1 MGNIS
6 EQKKEKKMKKIW
18 IKLIILVVIVLI
30 VVIGI
35 RLAKKTITGEG
46 VIRIAEKAIES
57 VEEKA
62 KEAEEKVSSEE
73 AEVTTEEAE
82 APAEEVS
89 MGKMNDDIWVEIFA
103 YAQYRLAKY
112 GEEIEKA
119 KTITEQTRVAEK
131 YGKDTE
137 NMYKKFGVT
146 EDEFSAY
153 TEKLGEN
160 PERYMKLIE
169 RANQRV
175 EELKKS
181 K

>member
-1 MGNIS
+1 
-6 EQKKEKKMKKIW
+6 MKKLW
-18 IKLIILVVIVLI
+18 IMLIILVVIVVI

-35 RLAKKTITGEG
+35 RLAKKAITGEG

-62 KEAEEKVSSEE
+62 KELEEK
-73 AEVTTEEAE
+73 
-82 APAEEVS
+82 APAEEEEAPAKKVS
-89 MGKMNDDIWVEIFA
+89 TGKMNDDIWVEIFA
-103 YAQYRLAKY
+103 YSQYRLAKY
-112 GEEIEKA
+112 GEELEKA
-119 KTITEQTRVAEK
+119 KTIAGQTRVAEK
-131 YGKDTE
+131 YGKDVE
-137 NMYKKFGVT
+137 NMYKKFGIT

-169 RANQRV
+169 RASQRV
-175 EELKKS
+175 EELKKA

>member
-1 MGNIS
+1 
-6 EQKKEKKMKKIW
+6 
-18 IKLIILVVIVLI
+18 VVI

-35 RLAKKTITGEG
+35 RLAKKAITGEG

-62 KEAEEKVSSEE
+62 KEAEEKVSPEE
-73 AEVTTEEAE
+73 EEVTTEEEE
-82 APAEEVS
+82 APAKKVS
-89 MGKMNDDIWVEIFA
+89 TGKMNDDIWVEIFV
-103 YAQYRLAKY
+103 YSQYRLAKY
-112 GEEIEKA
+112 FEELEKA
-119 KTITEQTRVAEK
+119 RTIAGQTRVAEK

-153 TEKLGEN
+153 SEKLVEN

-169 RANQRV
+169 RASQRI
-175 EELKKS
+175 EELKKG

>member
-1 MGNIS
+1 M
-6 EQKKEKKMKKIW
+6 
-18 IKLIILVVIVLI
+18 LIILVVIVVI

-35 RLAKKTITGEG
+35 RLAKKAITGEG

-62 KEAEEKVSSEE
+62 KEAEEKVSP
-73 AEVTTEEAE
+73 EEAE
-82 APAEEVS
+82 APAKEVS
-89 MGKMNDDIWVEIFA
+89 TGKMNDDIWVEIFA
-103 YAQYRLAKY
+103 YAQNRLVKY
-112 GEEIEKA
+112 GEEYEKA
-119 KTITEQTRVAEK
+119 KTIAEKNRVAEK

-153 TEKLGEN
+153 SEKLGEN

-169 RANQRV
+169 RASQRI
-175 EELKKS
+175 EELKKG

>member
-1 MGNIS
+1 
-6 EQKKEKKMKKIW
+6 
-18 IKLIILVVIVLI
+18 VVI

-35 RLAKKTITGEG
+35 RLAKKAITGEG

-62 KEAEEKVSSEE
+62 KELEEKAPAEE

-82 APAEEVS
+82 APAKEVS

-112 GEEIEKA
+112 GEELEKA
-119 KTITEQTRVAEK
+119 KTIAGQTRVAEK

-146 EDEFSAY
+146 EDEFGAY

-169 RANQRV
+169 RASQRV
-175 EELKKS
+175 EELKKG